1 MKPNL
6 HLIERDERRG
16 RRLPALALLAV
27 IALLAS
33 ALTGLFGFLEVNAAY
48 GTAKD
53 LEATYICEPDQFDL
67 TFPDLSR
74 LSTVYTA
81 DGVLIGQLTERNS
94 QPAAIKNVPA
104 VVRDA
109 VLAAED
115 SDFYEHEGLDFKG
128 ILRAALENF
137 RSDAG
142 LQGGSTITQQVVKM
156 NFLSTEVT
164 LERKICEGVIAAE
177 LERRYTKDQIL
188 EFYMNSVFYGAN
200 AYGIRA
206 AAREYF
212 DKPLAE
218 LSTAEAATIVVPI
231 RNPSFYNIRS
241 EPERVERARNDV
253 IENMAENGFITEAE
267 AAEAIATPLE
277 PAPHRDLVAENPEV
291 LIAAREQLLN
301 DRRFNLGDTYAER
314 KQAIYGCPA
323 NDTECTGGG
332 GLKITI
338 TVNKQWNDEATR
350 ILRTWF
356 QDRSGPTGAIA
367 MLDNR
372 TGALRVMASGVEFGT
387 DIEAGQ
393 RPYDIVTKGRR
404 QAGSAFKPITLV
416 AALENGSLE
425 GWDITL
431 GTFWDGSSPQEID
444 CGYPCS
450 DRGNIWTVNN
460 AEGGGGS
467 VVSLESATYNST
479 NTVYAQVS
487 VAVGPEQSVEMAHR
501 LGIES
506 PLNPVPSIA
515 LGAEAVSPFEM
526 AAAYSTIANYG
537 EKVEPYLI
545 ERIETVGGEVI
556 YDHRV
561 QAEQVIDRSM
571 AAAVVSTL
579 EKVVCCGTATRADIG
594 RPQAGKTG
602 TAQNYRD
609 VWYVGFIPQFTTA
622 VWSGYPDAQIELS
635 DFTVY
640 NEPAGAPQYYDR
652 AFGGTLT
659 APIWAQF
666 MQYITADLPVEDFP
680 DPPDGFS
687 EWFKIPKTTVPDVSG
702 MSREEAESAIAK
714 AGLIPSLVDTPST
727 QPEGT
732 FLGQSPTAGAEVSQ
746 GSTVTV
752 RYSSGIPPVAPNLI
766 GLSEGAVAGAIA
778 AYNEDAGLLLSY
790 VIQQQP
796 VLNQANAGI
805 VVSTDPAPGAP
816 IADDG
821 VITVYVGEHVDNGG
835 GGGGNGGGDNG
846 GDGGDGGDGG
856 AAG

>member
-1 MKPNL
+1 MKQNL

-16 RRLPALALLAV
+16 RRLPALALLTV

-33 ALTGLFGFLEVNAAY
+33 ALTGLFGFLEMNAAY

-67 TFPDLSR
+67 TVPDLSR
-74 LSTVYTA
+74 LSTVYTS

-94 QPAAIKNVPA
+94 QPVAIENVPD

-115 SDFYEHEGLDFKG
+115 SDFFEHEGLDFKG

-206 AAREYF
+206 ASREYF
-212 DKPLAE
+212 NKPLTQ
-218 LSTAEAATIVVPI
+218 LSIAEAATIVVPI
-231 RNPSFYNIRS
+231 RNPSFYSIRS

-277 PAPHRDLVAENPEV
+277 PAPHRDLVAENPEI

-301 DRRFNLGDTYAER
+301 DRRFNLGETYAER

-332 GLKITI
+332 GLRITI

-416 AALENGSLE
+416 AALENGAVE

-431 GTFWDGSSPQEID
+431 GTYWDSSSPQEID

-460 AEGGGGS
+460 AEGGGGG

-545 ERIETVGGEVI
+545 ERIERGGEVL

-561 QAEQVIDRSM
+561 QSEQVIDASL

-579 EKVVCCGTATRADIG
+579 EKVVCCGTATRADID

-622 VWSGYPDAQIELS
+622 VWSGYP
-635 DFTVY
+635 
-640 NEPAGAPQYYDR
+640 
-652 AFGGTLT
+652 
-659 APIWAQF
+659 
-666 MQYITADLPVEDFP
+666 
-680 DPPDGFS
+680 
-687 EWFKIPKTTVPDVSG
+687 
-702 MSREEAESAIAK
+702 
-714 AGLIPSLVDTPST
+714 
-727 QPEGT
+727 
-732 FLGQSPTAGAEVSQ
+732 
-746 GSTVTV
+746 
-752 RYSSGIPPVAPNLI
+752 
-766 GLSEGAVAGAIA
+766 
-778 AYNEDAGLLLSY
+778 
-790 VIQQQP
+790 
-796 VLNQANAGI
+796 
-805 VVSTDPAPGAP
+805 
-816 IADDG
+816 
-821 VITVYVGEHVDNGG
+821 
-835 GGGGNGGGDNG
+835 
-846 GDGGDGGDGG
+846 
-856 AAG
+856 

>member
-74 LSTVYTA
+74 LSTVYTG

-94 QPAAIKNVPA
+94 QPAAIKNVPD

-218 LSTAEAATIVVPI
+218 LSIAEAATIVVPI

-277 PAPHRDLVAENPEV
+277 PAPHRDLVAENPEI

-301 DRRFNLGDTYAER
+301 DSRFNLGDTYAER

-332 GLKITI
+332 GLRITI

-431 GTFWDGSSPQEID
+431 GTYWDGSSPQEID

-460 AEGGGGS
+460 AEGGGGG

-561 QAEQVIDRSM
+561 QRRAGHRRLDGGRRGLDAGEGGLLRHRHPRRHRPAPGGEDRYGAELPGRVVRRVHPAVHHRGVVRIPRRPDR
-571 AAAVVSTL
+571 AVRLHRVQRAGGGPAVL
-579 EKVVCCGTATRADIG
+579 RPGVRRHADRADLG
-594 RPQAGKTG
+594 PVHAVHHRRPPRRG
-602 TAQNYRD
+602 
-609 VWYVGFIPQFTTA
+609 
-622 VWSGYPDAQIELS
+622 
-635 DFTVY
+635 
-640 NEPAGAPQYYDR
+640 
-652 AFGGTLT
+652 
-659 APIWAQF
+659 
-666 MQYITADLPVEDFP
+666 LPG
-680 DPPDGFS
+680 PPDGFS
-687 EWFKIPKTTVPDVSG
+687 EWFRIPKTTVPDVSG
-702 MSREEAESAIAK
+702 MSREEARERHRQGGSHPQPGRHAVDR
-714 AGLIPSLVDTPST
+714 AGGHLP
-727 QPEGT
+727 
-732 FLGQSPTAGAEVSQ
+732 
-746 GSTVTV
+746 
-752 RYSSGIPPVAPNLI
+752 RPVADRRRR
-766 GLSEGAVAGAIA
+766 GLPGEHGDGAVLVGDPAGGPEPDRAVRGRGRRRHRRVQR
-778 AYNEDAGLLLSY
+778 GLRA
-790 VIQQQP
+790 QP
-796 VLNQANAGI
+796 QLRHPI
-805 VVSTDPAPGAP
+805 DSRCSTRPTSASSSAPIPAPGVP
-816 IADDG
+816 IAEDG
-821 VITVYVGEHVDNGG
+821 AITVFIGELVENGG
-835 GGGGNGGGDNG
+835 GGGGGDGGGGNG
-846 GDGGDGGDGG
+846 GDGGD
-856 AAG
+856 